1 MPKKRHKN
9 ITVTKLFFSLI
20 VNGFLEKKS
29 VFLPTHF
36 GEDPFF
42 LWEKSRWRVFFRG
55 VHLQQRMDKMG

>member
-42 LWEKSRWRVFFRG
+42 LWEKAR
-55 VHLQQRMDKMG
+55 